1 MPLVIK
7 KIKKTQR
14 EVLHIKMFAASA
26 FSHASGYHSMWLS
39 EMLTLVGE
47 MDVHKL
53 LQVSTSW

>member
-26 FSHASGYHSMWLS
+26 FSHASGYHSM
-39 EMLTLVGE
+39 
-47 MDVHKL
+47 
-53 LQVSTSW
+53 